1 MSVPEVIIMV
11 TSNPQ
16 RSFAS
21 DNNSGVHPRIMQ
33 ALASANCGHCTAYGD
48 DPFTRS
54 ADAAIRR
61 EFGDGAEAWF
71 VYGGTGANVSGL
83 SCLTR
88 PFHGIV
94 CAQSAH
100 INRDECG
107 APEKFTGCKLLT
119 VPHDFGRIHPDSLD
133 RFQADVGFEHHSQ
146 PMVLSVT
153 QCTELGAV
161 YTLDELRALC
171 AKAHGLGWAVHMDG
185 ARLANAAAALGCSLA
200 DTSQAVGVDVL
211 SFGGCKNGLMFGEA
225 VVFFDPELAKD
236 FKYVRKQ
243 SMQLHSKMRFIA
255 AQFEAL
261 LENELWR
268 ANATRANAMAKLL
281 AERASAVPGVE
292 ITAPVQTN
300 AVFARLSRRCIEAL
314 RREWFFYVWD
324 PADDVARWM
333 TSFDTTED
341 DVEAFAHALARA
353 VNG

>member
-1 MSVPEVIIMV
+1 MV

-21 DNNSGVHPRIMQ
+21 DNNSGVHPKVMQ
-33 ALASANCGHCTAYGD
+33 ALAQANCGHCTAYGD

-54 ADAAIRR
+54 ADEAIRR
-61 EFGDGAEAWF
+61 EFGPDAEAWF
-71 VYGGTGANVSGL
+71 VFGGTGANVSGL

-119 VPHDFGRIHPDSLD
+119 VPHDHGRIHPDSLD
-133 RFQADVGFEHHSQ
+133 RFLDDVGFEHHNQ
-146 PMVLSVT
+146 AHVLSVT

-161 YTLDELRALC
+161 YALEELETLC
-171 AKAHGLGWAVHMDG
+171 AKAHALGWHVHMDG

-200 DTSQAVGVDVL
+200 DTSRAVGVDVL
-211 SFGGCKNGLMFGEA
+211 SLGGCKNGLMFGEA
-225 VVFFDPELAKD
+225 VVFFDPALARD

-261 LENELWR
+261 LQDGLWLEN
-268 ANATRANAMAKLL
+268 ASHANAMARLL
-281 AERASAVPGVE
+281 AERAAAVPGVE
-292 ITAPVQTN
+292 IVAPVETN
-300 AVFARLSRRCIEAL
+300 AVFARLPRGRMEAL
-314 RREWFFYVWD
+314 RDEWFFYVWD
-324 PADDVARWM
+324 PADNVARWM
-333 TSFDTTED
+333 TSFDTTEG
-341 DVEAFAHALARA
+341 DVEAFAASLERA
-353 VNG
+353 ATP

>member
-1 MSVPEVIIMV
+1 MV

-21 DNNSGVHPRIMQ
+21 DNNSGVHPRIME
-33 ALASANCGHCTAYGD
+33 ALASANRGHCTAYGD

-54 ADAAIRR
+54 ADQAIRR
-61 EFGDGAEAWF
+61 EFGEGAEAWF

-88 PFHGIV
+88 SFHGIV
-94 CAQSAH
+94 CAASAH

-107 APEKFTGCKLLT
+107 APEKFTGAKLLA
-119 VPHDFGRIHPDSLD
+119 VAHDFGRIHPDSLD
-133 RFQADVGFEHHSQ
+133 QFSSDVGFEHHNQ
-146 PMVLSVT
+146 PRVLSLT

-161 YTLDELRALC
+161 YGLDELRVLC
-171 AKAHGLGWAVHMDG
+171 DKAHGLGWTVHMDG
-185 ARLANAAAALGCSLA
+185 ARLANAAAALDCSLA
-200 DTSQAVGVDVL
+200 DTSRAVGVDVL

-225 VVFFDPELAKD
+225 VVFFDSELAKD

-261 LENELWR
+261 LEDELWR
-268 ANATRANAMAKLL
+268 ANAAHANAMARLL
-281 AERASAVPGVE
+281 AERASDVPGVE

-300 AVFARLSRRCIEAL
+300 AVFARLPRKAMDAL
-314 RREWFFYVWD
+314 REKWFFYVWN
-324 PADDVARWM
+324 PADNVARWM
-333 TSFDTTED
+333 TSFDTTEA
-341 DVEAFAHALARA
+341 DVEAFAQDLAKA
-353 VNG
+353 ANGR